1 MAQLLNTTIS
11 GSLTFSVTPE
21 SGTSNYYLVLD
32 NGIVKLKENTTAS
45 SNSMFGYSRAKFT
58 WVDTNTIT
66 IGPGAYYL
74 YGKGWCHWTS
84 NITFDFGSAGS
95 NAGSSDLTTWE
106 WHIIAI
112 DYSSVSTA
120 GVLIA
125 ANFINR
131 AASVVTPAYNGAK
144 GGVYQDTDDRVI
156 FAVKTNGSSQVMESW
171 QIGDLV
177 LNSAVTID
185 MNNLDIDTTYTDVT
199 LASLP
204 PFCTK
209 GFEVIQLSYVDG
221 AANTYWR
228 VNGSTAGGLWV
239 AGVSSSATIQSTLIP
254 VRTDANHIIEVKN
267 DTANGDTITMYGVGW
282 YLEEGM

>member
-1 MAQLLNTTIS
+1 MADTKIS
-11 GSLTFSVTPE
+11 DYAALTVPADTDLIVTAQE
-21 SGTSNYYLVLD
+21 DVSNK
-32 NGIVKLKENTTAS
+32 KLTWANLRLQAPWMT
-45 SNSMFGYSRAKFT
+45 NYSRSKFT
-58 WVDTNTIT
+58 WVGTNTIT

-74 YGKGWCHWTS
+74 YGKGWCYWTS
-84 NITFDFGSAGS
+84 NITFVLGSGGS
-95 NAGSSDLTTWE
+95 NAGSSNLTASE

-120 GVLIA
+120 GVLTA

-131 AASVVTPAYNGAK
+131 AASAVTPAYDGAK

-156 FAVKTNGSSQVMESW
+156 FAVKTDASSQVMESW

-185 MNNLDIDTTYTDVT
+185 MNSLDIDTTYTDVT
-199 LASLP
+199 LPSLP

-209 GFEVIQLSYVDG
+209 GFEVIQLNYVHG
-221 AANTYWR
+221 SANTYWR

-239 AGVSSSATIQSTLIP
+239 AGVSSSATRQTTTIP

>member
-1 MAQLLNTTIS
+1 MADTKIS
-11 GSLTFSVTPE
+11 DYAALTVPADTDLIATAQE
-21 SGTSNYYLVLD
+21 NVSNK
-32 NGIVKLKENTTAS
+32 KLTWANLRLQAPWMT
-45 SNSMFGYSRAKFT
+45 NYSRSKFT
-58 WVDTNTIT
+58 WVGTNTIT

-74 YGKGWCHWTS
+74 YGKGWCYWTS
-84 NITFDFGSAGS
+84 NITFVLGSDGS
-95 NAGSSDLTTWE
+95 NAGSSNLTASE

-120 GVLIA
+120 GVLTA

-131 AASVVTPAYNGAK
+131 AASAVTPAYDGAK
-144 GGVYQDTDDRVI
+144 GGVYQDIDDRVI

-185 MNNLDIDTTYTDVT
+185 MNSLDIDTTYTDVT

-209 GFEVIQLSYVDG
+209 GFEVIQLRYVDG
-221 AANTYWR
+221 GANTYWR

-239 AGVSSSATIQSTLIP
+239 AGVSSSATRQSTTFP